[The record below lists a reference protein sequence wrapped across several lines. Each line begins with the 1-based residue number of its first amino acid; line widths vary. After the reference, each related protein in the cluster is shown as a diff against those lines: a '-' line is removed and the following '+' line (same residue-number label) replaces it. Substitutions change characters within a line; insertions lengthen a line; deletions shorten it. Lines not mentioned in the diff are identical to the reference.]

1 MPGCQSVRASSIP
14 SVTEPSFLSL
24 IRQKRDGLPHTREE
38 LDFLAKAAAEGSVP
52 DYQISA
58 WLMAAF
64 LNRLSPQ
71 ETADLTLAMAGSGE
85 RMDLS
90 GLPKPW
96 VDKHS
101 TGGVGDK
108 TTLVLLPLLASC
120 GLTMV
125 KMSGRGLGITGGTID
140 KLESIPGFRTD
151 LSPEELIAQAK
162 FVGCALTGQTPRLA
176 PADKAL
182 YALRDVTAT
191 VDSIPLIVSSILSK
205 KIAGGA
211 ETVVLD
217 VKCGSGAFMRTLD
230 QAEALRSALEEVGA
244 LAGLKVKAAI
254 TDMDQPLGRAVGNAL
269 EVKEALKVLRLEETG
284 RFADL
289 CLWFAEEVLT
299 TLGMDPGLAEA
310 NMQNGG
316 ALQMA
321 MHWVH
326 AQKGTIEVFDDT
338 DWCLAPSVRPLVWQ
352 GQGGWVK
359 RVCAEKVGELVL
371 DLGGGRRQKTDQIDH
386 SVGLELQ
393 VEVGD
398 RIESGQEVAILHSRE
413 AMEVSLDWI
422 EVSEEPVEKRPAVL
436 RA

>member
-1 MPGCQSVRASSIP
+1 MEGKKSSILRV
-14 SVTEPSFLSL
+14 SQPSFLSL
-24 IRQKRDGLPHTREE
+24 IRHKRDGGVHSRAD
-38 LDFLAKAAAEGSVP
+38 LDLLAQAAANGSVP
-52 DYQISA
+52 DYQLSA

-64 LNRLSPQ
+64 LRGMNPQ

-108 TTLVLLPLLASC
+108 TTLVLLPLLAAC

-151 LSPEELIAQAK
+151 LSPEEMIAQAK
-162 FVGCALTGQTPRLA
+162 LVGCALTGQTPRLA

-191 VDSIPLIVSSILSK
+191 VDSIPLIVASILSK

-211 ETVVLD
+211 ETVALD
-217 VKCGSGAFMRTLD
+217 IKCGSGAFMKNLA
-230 QAEALRSALEEVGA
+230 QAEALRSALEEVGT

-254 TDMDQPLGRAVGNAL
+254 TDMDQPLGRMVGNAL
-269 EVKEALKVLRLEETG
+269 EVKEALRVLRLEEKG

-289 CLWFAEEVLT
+289 CLWLAKEVLEA
-299 TLGMDPGLAEA
+299 LGMDPGLADQ
-310 NMQNGG
+310 NMANGG

-326 AQKGTIEVFDDT
+326 AQKGSIEVFDDE
-338 DWCLAPSVRPLVWQ
+338 DWCPASVVRPLIWQ
-352 GQGGWVK
+352 GPAGWVC
-359 RVCAEKVGELVL
+359 RVAADKVGELVL
-371 DLGGGRRQKTDQIDH
+371 DLGGGRRTKTDQIDH
-386 SVGLELQ
+386 SVGIELK

-398 RIESGQEVAILHSRE
+398 KIETGQEVALLHSRAE
-413 AMEVSLDWI
+413 QEVCLDWI
-422 EVSEEPVEKRPAVL
+422 EVSQEPFSPRPVILKA
-436 RA
+436 

>member
-1 MPGCQSVRASSIP
+1 MAVRQSSIP
-14 SVTEPSFLSL
+14 RVSQASFLSV
-24 IRQKRDGLPHTREE
+24 IRHKRDGGIHTREQM
-38 LDFLAKAAAEGSVP
+38 DVIAQAAASGSVP
-52 DYQISA
+52 DYQLSA
-58 WLMAAF
+58 WLMAAY
-64 LNRLSPQ
+64 LKGMNPK
-71 ETADLTLAMAGSGE
+71 ETADLTLAMAASGE

-151 LSPEELIAQAK
+151 LSPEEMVKQAK
-162 FVGCALTGQTPRLA
+162 AVGCALTGQTPRLA

-191 VDSIPLIVSSILSK
+191 VDSIPLIVASILSK

-217 VKCGSGAFMRTLD
+217 IKCGSGAFMKTLG
-230 QAEALRSALEEVGA
+230 QAEALRSALEEAGA
-244 LAGLKVKAAI
+244 LAGLQVKAAI
-254 TDMDQPLGRAVGNAL
+254 TDMDQPLGRMVGNAL
-269 EVKEALKVLRLEETG
+269 EVKEALRVLRLEEKG

-289 CLWFAEEVLT
+289 CLLLAKEALKE
-299 TLGMDPGLAEA
+299 LGLDPGLADE
-310 NMQNGG
+310 NMANGG

-326 AQKGTIEVFDDT
+326 AQKGSIEVFDDE
-338 DWCLAPSVRPLVWQ
+338 DWCPARVIRPLIWQ
-352 GQGGWVK
+352 GPSGWVK
-359 RVCAEKVGELVL
+359 RVAADKVGELVL
-371 DLGGGRRQKTDQIDH
+371 DLGGGRRIKTDQIDH
-386 SVGLELQ
+386 SAGLELK
-393 VEVGD
+393 VEVGGKL
-398 RIESGQEVAILHSRE
+398 ETGQEVAVLHAGEERE
-413 AMEVSLDWI
+413 VNLDWI
-422 EVSEEPVEKRPAVL
+422 EVSQEPVAPRPVILKA
-436 RA
+436 